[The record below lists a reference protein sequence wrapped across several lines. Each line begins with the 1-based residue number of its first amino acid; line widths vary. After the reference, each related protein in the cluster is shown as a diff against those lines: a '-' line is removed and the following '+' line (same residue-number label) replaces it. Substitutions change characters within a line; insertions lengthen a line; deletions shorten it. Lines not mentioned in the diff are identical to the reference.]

1 MIVMT
6 GNGDPIPVIRLQ
18 EKRKAFEFKYKKLG
32 ESKSQQ
38 LPLEEK
44 WTTENEREL
53 ADAVS
58 RARFGMAFFT
68 VKA

>member
-6 GNGDPIPVIRLQ
+6 GNGDPIPVIQLQ

-38 LPLEEK
+38 LPAEEK
-44 WTTENEREL
+44 WTSEDERML
-53 ADAVS
+53 VDSVS
-58 RARFGMAFFT
+58 KARFGMAFFT
-68 VKA
+68 VKP